1 MTDKTKKILRTIVIV
16 LATMAMSLLVTHLW
30 YEVIGAF
37 VFILSMLLGIYAGSA
52 IFDIWYG
59 KL

>member
-1 MTDKTKKILRTIVIV
+1 MTNKTTKILKTVVIV

-37 VFILSMLLGIYAGSA
+37 VFILSMLLGSYAGSA